1 MSRQLNLTNYSA
13 MEEDDILEQ
22 DLSTM
27 IIIIGS
33 FRFAG
38 GDIEEVD
45 HLVLDRISELIDN
58 HLDGITQNTI
68 IH

>member
-33 FRFAG
+33 FLFAG

-45 HLVLDRISELIDN
+45 HIVLDRIAELIDQR
-58 HLDGITQNTI
+58 LDGVTENTI

>member
-13 MEEDDILEQ
+13 MEDDDILEQ

-33 FRFAG
+33 FLFAG
-38 GDIEEVD
+38 GNIEEVD
-45 HLVLDRISELIDN
+45 HLVLDRISELIDK
-58 HLDGITQNTI
+58 HLDGITENTVL
-68 IH
+68 H